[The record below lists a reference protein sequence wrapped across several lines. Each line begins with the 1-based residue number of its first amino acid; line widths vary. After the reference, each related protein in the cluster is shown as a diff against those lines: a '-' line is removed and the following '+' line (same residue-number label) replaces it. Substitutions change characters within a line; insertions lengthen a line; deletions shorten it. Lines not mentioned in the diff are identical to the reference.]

1 MIAPPTML
9 DAGRRSRRAGLRS
22 GWAGTEQARAG
33 VSGFAILPGIGEEEF
48 GKLVELLNAKPD
60 EVKQAGGAAGTIVWK
75 DMRKYGTASVAR

>member
-1 MIAPPTML
+1 
-9 DAGRRSRRAGLRS
+9 
-22 GWAGTEQARAG
+22 

>member
-1 MIAPPTML
+1 MPAGALAAP
-9 DAGRRSRRAGLRS
+9 AFGVEWG
-22 GWAGTEQARAG
+22 GTEQARAG

-75 DMRKYGTASVAR
+75 